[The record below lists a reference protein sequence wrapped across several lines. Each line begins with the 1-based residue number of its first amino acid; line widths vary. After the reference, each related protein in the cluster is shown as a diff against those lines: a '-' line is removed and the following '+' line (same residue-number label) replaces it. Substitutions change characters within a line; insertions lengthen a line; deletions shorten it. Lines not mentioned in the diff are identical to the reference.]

1 MQKNIENCSL
11 DERLNAIKSELKD
24 PDERPG
30 EAPSTI
36 RKRRPALN
44 GENLKDKDDKTPKKL
59 VDKNFLKI
67 FGTLAICLIILLFV
81 VIKMRFQQEISQNK
95 GFIFENIVKL
105 VDTGSEELSS
115 LEIPET
121 SEMSSYRVN
130 IRDLGIKMEKSDI
143 IVKNGKRISEVL
155 FGLDKEIQV
164 TGDELEEFRHQA
176 KGFLFSLASEM
187 KAITQE
193 IEKSQ
198 WLEYGFFKY
207 IIKSNSHSLSD
218 SSVDFICKR
227 LRVLEKQIPGFQEQL
242 KKVITTIYSVRDS
255 ADNTHGYLIDGEREA
270 ENFLK
275 QYWLGNI
282 ADHVTRK
289 RTEDELLRVRTI
301 IKMLKEIAP
310 NLIKFESFL
319 KEYRR
324 HIQDV
329 AKEVKNSPTT
339 AEDLKYLKQA
349 VIDLEKH
356 HSRFSLAAEKQSK
369 SKSLDDFNV
378 KYLNEKQNLDEE
390 EIKFS
395 SEEYKP
401 IDTNED
407 AEE

>member
-1 MQKNIENCSL
+1 
-11 DERLNAIKSELKD
+11 R
-24 PDERPG
+24 
-30 EAPSTI
+30 
-36 RKRRPALN
+36 
-44 GENLKDKDDKTPKKL
+44 
-59 VDKNFLKI
+59 
-67 FGTLAICLIILLFV
+67 
-81 VIKMRFQQEISQNK
+81 QEISQNN
-95 GFIFENIVKL
+95 GFLFENIVKL
-105 VDTGSEELSS
+105 VDSGSEELSS

-130 IRDLGIKMEKSDI
+130 IRDLGVKMEKSDI

-155 FGLDKEIQV
+155 FGLDKEIQA

-198 WLEYGFFKY
+198 WLEY
-207 IIKSNSHSLSD
+207 
-218 SSVDFICKR
+218 
-227 LRVLEKQIPGFQEQL
+227 VLEKQIPGFQEQL
-242 KKVITTIYSVRDS
+242 KKVITAIYSVRDS

-270 ENFLK
+270 EHFLK

-310 NLIKFESFL
+310 NLIKFENFL

-356 HSRFSLAAEKQSK
+356 HAQFSLAEKQSK

-378 KYLNEKQNLDEE
+378 KFLSEKQNLDEE

-395 SEEYKP
+395 SEEFKP
-401 IDTNED
+401 IVIHED
-407 AEE
+407 AEEVDNGILHNLQTLIWSMINLLLTIIWSIFYILPKLILGILYVLKKLIWCILYVLQTLILGILYPLQMLTGALRSSH